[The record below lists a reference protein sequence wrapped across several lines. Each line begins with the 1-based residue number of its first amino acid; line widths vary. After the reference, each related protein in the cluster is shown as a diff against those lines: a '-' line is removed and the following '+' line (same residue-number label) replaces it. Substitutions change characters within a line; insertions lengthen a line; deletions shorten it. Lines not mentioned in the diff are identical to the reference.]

1 MKRLLVLLFFLFALS
16 TGCQLFAQQSPSPS
30 DSILISAQIEQNLQA
45 NPTNSESLIA
55 DSPWILLFRGMIGL
69 LSIILI
75 AWLFSVNRKAVSIKI
90 ILYGLLFQICLAL
103 AILYIPFM
111 ESGINFIGK
120 LFDLVLRSSGKGA
133 EFLFGGIM
141 NKESYGFIFAFHIL
155 PTIIFFSS
163 LMSLLFYLRIVQR
176 VVFVFAWLLKKV
188 LNMSGPESLAVAGN
202 IFLGQTESPLLIKMY
217 LPKLTGS
224 EMFVVMTSGMATIA
238 GGVMAAYIGML
249 GGDDPESRIMF
260 ARHLVTASVMAA
272 PGAIV
277 IAKILFPQTE
287 EIDRNINIPREQ
299 VGNNVLDAIGTG
311 ALEGLKLAA
320 NVAIMLLVFYS
331 FIALFNVML
340 AWVGKISVSNLASAD
355 PNSLNEHISRATEGF
370 YTKLSLEYLM
380 GQIFS
385 PLMWLVGVPSGDL
398 SILGRLMGEKII
410 FTELVGYSNLKIL
423 IDQGA
428 FQSPKSIV
436 MATYMLCGFANI
448 ASVGIQIGGIG
459 ALAPNKRVFLS
470 TYGMRALLGGT
481 LASLLSATII
491 GAIG

>member
-1 MKRLLVLLFFLFALS
+1 MKHLLVLFFFLFYFSA
-16 TGCQLFAQQSPSPS
+16 GCQLFAQNSPTPA
-30 DSILISAQIEQNLQA
+30 DSISIIQQTEHNLQA
-45 NPTNSESLIA
+45 GLT
-55 DSPWILLFRGMIGL
+55 DSQNIEAVSTWSLLFRGMIGL
-69 LSIILI
+69 ISIMLI

-90 ILYGLLFQICLAL
+90 VIYGLLFQISLAL

-111 ESGINFIGK
+111 ESAINFIGK
-120 LFDLVLRSSGKGA
+120 LFELVLRSSDKGA
-133 EFLFGGIM
+133 DFLFGSIM
-141 NKESYGFIFAFHIL
+141 NKDSYGFIFAFHIL

-176 VVFVFAWLLKKV
+176 VVFVFAWLLKKA

-249 GGDDPESRIMF
+249 GGDSPESRILF

-272 PGAIV
+272 PGAVV

-287 EIDRNINIPREQ
+287 EIDRDINVPREQ
-299 VGNNVLDAIGTG
+299 AGSNVLDAIGTG

-331 FIALFNVML
+331 FIALFNIML
-340 AWVGKISVSNLASAD
+340 GWLGKIPVSNLASSD
-355 PNSLNEHISRATEGF
+355 SYSLNEIIARASGGF
-370 YTKLSLEYLM
+370 YTSLSLEYLL

-385 PLMWLVGVPSGDL
+385 PLMWLIGVPSGDL

-410 FTELVGYSNLKIL
+410 FTELVGYTNLKTL

-428 FQSPKSIV
+428 IHSPRSIV